1 MTPIKCAGLLLFLM
15 AATDA
20 MHAQG
25 VGSSGDIAGTIS
37 DPSGAG
43 IPKATII
50 ATEIDKGIPHAT
62 ETDMKGEYRL
72 AELPPAKYDLTV
84 IIAGFQTAIKKGV
97 VLTVG
102 ATVVVDSR
110 LKLAAVPEVLEVNA
124 EPPVVETQ
132 KASQANTVG
141 QWLIADLP
149 TDRRSYPT
157 FTLLMPGVSDST
169 RLASDSDFRV
179 KQTPQSGLSF
189 YGSNGRGNS
198 VTVDGS
204 EANDNA
210 GGVRLTVSQDA
221 VQEFQVNR
229 SNYAAEMGGASGAAI
244 NIVTKSGGNDFHTS
258 LYGFFRNDGMDARNP
273 FSFSQALQPGD
284 AFVPTD
290 PDRQGQ
296 PIKDSLTRQQ
306 FGATVG
312 FPIHKDKTFLFAAF
326 EGLRQD
332 AQNAV
337 PLLTNTSIFRPE
349 TNSGNNQGTILTGPN
364 GLANLPGNPMVPC
377 LSGPVGAAVA
387 ASLGLP
393 PPNPTTNLPAQT
405 CAAVLNGALTLNPA
419 RPISGFLVDQFENNG
434 GLFDFTTR
442 TYFAS
447 GRLDHHFNE
456 SNQLIVNYR
465 FGHDREEN
473 PDVQSLTGFSR
484 GSAIHN
490 YDSTLQAAW
499 FHQFSSRTQNEARA
513 QWNYYNFDVIPN
525 VPGQVG
531 LDIPGFA
538 SLGTNIFLPSFTI
551 GRRYELA
558 DNVAMIRGHHTM
570 KFGGYF
576 LYRGDHTESHT
587 FFPGRFVFGS
597 LPGNLLSPCLS
608 TPGACQLTGVN
619 PAAINSI
626 QSAAFG
632 LPQFY
637 QQGFDN
643 PVYNYPRPFAA
654 GFWQDSWRIFPN
666 FLLNYGV
673 RYELDEQYGPLHTD
687 KNNIAPRISFAWQV
701 SKNHGTV
708 IRGGYGI
715 FYSQIY
721 GQIPDVVQTLGVVD
735 SPGRPVT
742 DLATCS
748 ASPSACFRQIA
759 QIFVPLTG
767 APGAPSLT
775 SATIFQTLFA
785 QGKVQCTTPA
795 AGADACITPADLAQF
810 GIAVTHTGPIPPLT
824 ALFSGQ
830 PNYRNPYA
838 QQVELGIE
846 REIARGWS
854 VSANYVYV
862 HTIGLPVAVDLN
874 NLEILNLPMAQQFVP
889 AGPAGIPIRQWGAS
903 NPNCAGANI
912 ANCFVNPSLLQ
923 NNQYSSAGTAIYH
936 GAIFELG
943 KRFGNHFGLTG
954 SYTYSKAI
962 DEVTDFNSDF
972 GPVDQADLASERGQS
987 AFDQRHKVVLA
998 AILESPW
1005 KNRVLSGF
1013 QVSPIVRYNSSHP
1026 FNLLAGTNV
1035 NNDRHSTND
1044 RPPGAG
1050 RNTGVGPD
1058 YVTFD
1063 MRLSRQLKLTEEA
1076 SVHLIAEG
1084 FNIFN
1089 RTNFGSANNV
1099 VGIIAPPFN
1108 LSGTEAASPSQPLGF
1123 TSAFAKREI
1132 QLGIRVSF

>member
-1 MTPIKCAGLLLFLM
+1 MNLLKWAWLLLCLM
-15 AATDA
+15 ATTAVVR
-20 MHAQG
+20 AQG

-50 ATEIDKGIPHAT
+50 ALETDKGIQHVT
-62 ETDMKGEYRL
+62 ETDSNGEYRL
-72 AELPPAKYDLTV
+72 VGLPPATYDLTV
-84 IIAGFQTAIKKGV
+84 KIAGFQTTIQKGV
-97 VLTVG
+97 ILTVG
-102 ATVVVDSR
+102 ATVVEDSR
-110 LKLAAVPEVLEVNA
+110 LKLAPASEIVEVN
-124 EPPVVETQ
+124 EQPPVVETHR
-132 KASQANTVG
+132 ASQANTVT
-141 QWLIADLP
+141 QQYIADLP
-149 TDRRSYPT
+149 IDRRSYLT

-198 VTVDGS
+198 MTVDGS

-221 VQEFQVNR
+221 VQEFQINR
-229 SNYAAEMGGASGAAI
+229 SNYAAELGGASGAAV
-244 NIVTKSGGNDFHTS
+244 NIVTKSGGNDLHSS
-258 LYGFFRNDGMDARNP
+258 LYGFFRNDSMDARNP

-284 AFVPTD
+284 AFIPVN
-290 PDRQGQ
+290 PDSQGQ
-296 PIKDSLTRQQ
+296 PIKDSLNRQQ

-312 FPIHKDKTFLFAAF
+312 FPIRRDKTFLFAAF

-337 PLLTNTSIFRPE
+337 PLLTNTNIFRPE
-349 TNSGNNQGTILTGPN
+349 TNSGNNQGAILNGPD
-364 GLANLPGNPMVPC
+364 GLANLPGNPSVPC

-393 PPNPTTNLPAQT
+393 APSPTTNLPAHT
-405 CAAVLNGALTLNPA
+405 CAAVLNGTLTLNPA
-419 RPISGFLVDQFENNG
+419 RPTNAFLVDQFERNG

-442 TYFAS
+442 TYLAS
-447 GRLDHHFNE
+447 GRLDHHFNG
-456 SNQLIVNYR
+456 SNQLTVNYR
-465 FGHDREEN
+465 FGHDREES

-490 YDSTLQAAW
+490 YDNTLQAAW
-499 FHQFSSRTQNEARA
+499 FHQFSPRTQNETRV
-513 QWNYYNFDVIPN
+513 QWNYYSFDVIPN
-525 VPGQVG
+525 EPGQVG

-538 SLGTNIFLPSFTI
+538 SLGTNIFLPSLTI

-558 DNVAMIRGHHTM
+558 ENVTMIRGHHTM

-608 TPGACQLTGVN
+608 TPAACQLTGIN
-619 PAAINSI
+619 PAGINSL

-643 PVYNYPRPFAA
+643 PVYNYPRPFGA
-654 GFWQDSWRIFPN
+654 GFWQDSWKVRPN
-666 FLLNYGV
+666 LVLNYGV
-673 RYELDEQYGPLHTD
+673 RYELDGQYGPLNTD
-687 KNNIAPRISFAWQV
+687 KNNFAPRVSFAWAPF
-701 SKNHGTV
+701 KRHKGV

-735 SPGRPVT
+735 PDGRPVA
-742 DLATCS
+742 DLATCL
-748 ASPSACFRQIA
+748 ASPDACFRQIA

-775 SATIFQTLFA
+775 SAVVFQTLFA

-795 AGADACITPADLAQF
+795 AGSAACITPTDLTQF
-810 GIAVTHTGPIPPLT
+810 GINITHTGPIPPLT
-824 ALFSGQ
+824 VLFSGQ
-830 PNYRNPYA
+830 PDYRNPYS
-838 QQVELGIE
+838 QQAELGIE
-846 REIARGWS
+846 REIAKGWS

-862 HTIGLPVAVDLN
+862 HTIGLPVALDIN
-874 NLEILNLPMAQQFVP
+874 NRQILNLPESQQFVP
-889 AGPAGIPIRQWGAS
+889 AGPAAIPIRQWGAS
-903 NPNCAGANI
+903 NANCAGANVVKCF
-912 ANCFVNPSLLQ
+912 ANPLLLQ
-923 NNQYSSAGTAIYH
+923 DNQYSSAGTAIYH
-936 GAIFELG
+936 GAIFEVG
-943 KRFGNHFGLTG
+943 KQFSDHFGLIG
-954 SYTYSKAI
+954 SYTFSKAI

-972 GPVDQADLASERGQS
+972 GPMDQTDLAGERGHS

-998 AILESPW
+998 AVLESPW
-1005 KNRVLSGF
+1005 KNRILSGF
-1013 QVSPIVRYNSSHP
+1013 QVAPIIRYNSPHP

-1050 RNTGVGPD
+1050 RNTGLGPD
-1058 YVTFD
+1058 YVTLD
-1063 MRLSRQLKLTEEA
+1063 MRLSRQFKLTEKA
-1076 SVHLIAEG
+1076 SAQLVAEG

-1089 RTNFGSANNV
+1089 RTNFASVNNV
-1099 VGIIAPPFN
+1099 VGVAAPPFDR
-1108 LSGTEAASPSQPLGF
+1108 SGTQAASPSQPLGF
-1123 TSAFAKREI
+1123 TSAFTKREI